1 MSKKPVDL
9 TKKLTKKTKIEKTV
23 TEREDPLGF
32 FNIHSVAKLQKK
44 LKGDPLVE
52 KKFKKVAQCQKN
64 LKGDPLV
71 SSGIVCYAVNLF
83 SSVVWANR
91 YNLASSQ
98 NFVELLVELFWSL
111 QVVLKKH

>member
-1 MSKKPVDL
+1 MRIFLKKVPQYR
-9 TKKLTKKTKIEKTV
+9 KK
-23 TEREDPLGF
+23 TEREGPLGF
-32 FNIHSVAKLQKK
+32 FNIHSVAKLQKIEGRPFGGK
-44 LKGDPLVE
+44 NL
-52 KKFKKVAQCQKN
+52 KKVAQCRKN

-71 SSGIVCYAVNLF
+71 SSGIVCHAGNLF
-83 SSVVWANR
+83 GSLPWANR